1 MSASISSK
9 PAVRDDR
16 FLILIPNYNDWL
28 SLELLIK
35 SLDHTMQ
42 AHKIETDL
50 LIVDDG
56 STIPPGEALEYT
68 TYQSLGRVEIL
79 KLRRNLGHQRAIAIG
94 LAYVEA
100 HISCL
105 AVVVMDADG
114 EDDPGDVPRLI
125 QKCRDEGLQK
135 IVFAERTKRSESIA
149 FRVFYG
155 LYKALHVILT
165 GIRVR
170 VGNFSVIPK
179 ARLQS
184 LVVVSELWNHYAAAA
199 FKSRQPLCLIATR
212 RADRLSGRSRMNFVD
227 LVAHGL
233 GAMSVYG
240 EIIGVRL
247 LVLACILIFAALAGA
262 VSTITVRLTTN
273 LAIPGWA
280 TSTVGILLVML
291 TLGVMLAFLFCFVIL
306 SGRQGSA
313 FLPCRDYAYFVQEVR
328 RLRDRR
334 HIEPFL
340 AAEVLEVGA
349 GMGGTKLLCTP
360 RQDAWICLEPDADLA
375 QGLCQAVEGGNCL
388 GLARSSSGP

>member
-1 MSASISSK
+1 MSASTTSEPDI
-9 PAVRDDR
+9 RRER
-16 FLILIPNYNDWL
+16 FLIMIPNYNDWP

-35 SLDHTMQ
+35 NLDHTMQ
-42 AHKIETDL
+42 AHQIETDL

-56 STIPPGEALEYT
+56 STIPPGETLAKA

-100 HISCL
+100 HF
-105 AVVVMDADG
+105 AGPAAVVMDADG
-114 EDDPGDVPRLI
+114 EDDPADVPRLI
-125 QKCRDEGLQK
+125 EKCRDEAFQK
-135 IVFAERTKRSESIA
+135 IVFAERTRRSESMA

-155 LYKALHVILT
+155 LYKTLHVMLT

-199 FKSRQPLCLIATR
+199 FKSRQPLCLVSTR
-212 RADRLSGRSRMNFVD
+212 RAARLYGRSRMNFVD

-233 GAMSVYG
+233 SAMSVYG

-247 LVLACILIFAALAGA
+247 LVLACLLIFAALAGA
-262 VSTITVRLTTN
+262 VVTLIVRLTTD

-280 TSTVGILLVML
+280 TYTMGILLILL
-291 TLGVMLAFLFCFVIL
+291 TLGIMLAFLFCFIIL
-306 SGRQGSA
+306 TGRQGSA
-313 FLPCRDYAYFVQEVR
+313 FLPCRDYTYFVQEVR
-328 RLRDRR
+328 RVR
-334 HIEPFL
+334 E
-340 AAEVLEVGA
+340 
-349 GMGGTKLLCTP
+349 
-360 RQDAWICLEPDADLA
+360 
-375 QGLCQAVEGGNCL
+375 
-388 GLARSSSGP
+388 

>member
-1 MSASISSK
+1 MSTSISSK
-9 PAVRDDR
+9 PAARDDR
-16 FLILIPNYNDWL
+16 FLILIPNYNDWP
-28 SLELLIK
+28 SLKLLIK

-56 STIPPGEALEYT
+56 STIPPGEALEFT
-68 TYQSLGRVEIL
+68 TYQSLGRIEIL

-100 HISCL
+100 HISCQ

-149 FRVFYG
+149 FRVFYE

-199 FKSRQPLCLIATR
+199 FKSRQPLCLLATR

-247 LVLACILIFAALAGA
+247 LVLACILIFAVLAGA
-262 VSTITVRLTTN
+262 VSTIIVRLTTN

-280 TSTVGILLVML
+280 TSTIGIHLVML

-328 RLRDRR
+328 RLREGTDAHWVAHGPLHLPRFDR
-334 HIEPFL
+334 H
-340 AAEVLEVGA
+340 A
-349 GMGGTKLLCTP
+349 GLD
-360 RQDAWICLEPDADLA
+360 RQPPGLIAVDA
-375 QGLCQAVEGGNCL
+375 
-388 GLARSSSGP
+388 

>member
-1 MSASISSK
+1 MSASTSSK

-16 FLILIPNYNDWL
+16 FLILIPNYNDWPA
-28 SLELLIK
+28 LELLIK

-56 STIPPGEALEYT
+56 STIPPGEALEDT
-68 TYQSLGRVEIL
+68 TYQSLGRIEIL

-100 HISCL
+100 HFTNR

-114 EDDPGDVPRLI
+114 EDDPGDVPRMI
-125 QKCRDEGLQK
+125 QKCRDEAFEK
-135 IVFAERTKRSESIA
+135 IVFAERTRRSESVA
-149 FRVFYG
+149 FRAFYE
-155 LYKALHVILT
+155 LYKTLHVMLT
-165 GIRVR
+165 GIQVR

-199 FKSRQPLCLIATR
+199 FKSRQPLCLVPTR
-212 RADRLSGRSRMNFVD
+212 RAHRLDGRSTMNFVD

-233 GAMSVYG
+233 SAISVYG

-247 LVLACILIFAALAGA
+247 LVLACLLIITALVGVIATIL
-262 VSTITVRLTTN
+262 VRLTTN

-280 TSTVGILLVML
+280 TSTMGILLVML
-291 TLGVMLAFLFCFVIL
+291 TLGIMLAFLFSFIIL

-328 RLRDRR
+328 RLRD
-334 HIEPFL
+334 
-340 AAEVLEVGA
+340 
-349 GMGGTKLLCTP
+349 
-360 RQDAWICLEPDADLA
+360 
-375 QGLCQAVEGGNCL
+375 
-388 GLARSSSGP
+388 

>member
-1 MSASISSK
+1 MAAFAGLESIERAAVEEVVISMPVPEPRKAGVDRYAPKPTDSAAVAEWRQRMGTDAAKGVYKQRSSTIETINGELK
-9 PAVRDDR
+9 TYRGLVPLLGARAEESAVRSLVVGVGVQHRPLRSVLARWLTEPCGAERRPRGSEIQTTARGARHAGRAAAGTAKHSHVTHVLRNDD
-16 FLILIPNYNDWL
+16 PETSL
-28 SLELLIK
+28 SLKTSRK
-35 SLDHTMQ
+35 S
-42 AHKIETDL
+42 KKF
-50 LIVDDG
+50 
-56 STIPPGEALEYT
+56 S
-68 TYQSLGRVEIL
+68 S
-79 KLRRNLGHQRAIAIG
+79 
-94 LAYVEA
+94 
-100 HISCL
+100 S
-105 AVVVMDADG
+105 
-114 EDDPGDVPRLI
+114 
-125 QKCRDEGLQK
+125 
-135 IVFAERTKRSESIA
+135 ERTKRSESIA
-149 FRVFYG
+149 FRVFYE

-165 GIRVR
+165 GVRVR

-262 VSTITVRLTTN
+262 VSTIIVRLTTN

-328 RLRDRR
+328 RLRD
-334 HIEPFL
+334 
-340 AAEVLEVGA
+340 
-349 GMGGTKLLCTP
+349 
-360 RQDAWICLEPDADLA
+360 
-375 QGLCQAVEGGNCL
+375 
-388 GLARSSSGP
+388 